1 MKSMFQKMGCGTSRK
16 LDNTKLVDDFFGTDY
31 NNKRTSPR
39 QREDSINTNDEYDD
53 HFVID
58 NSDDYPDYSLPR
70 YTDNETQS
78 NPSGRTSRSGDRS
91 GKSGSARSG
100 KSGSAR
106 SRRSGNFSDRSGRSY
121 RSGGSQ
127 RVNMAGSFTGST
139 SSSRQTEQRRNKG
152 RPEPRSPPP
161 PYMNIYIRE
170 DKQPS
175 FSAPVSSEDF
185 AANVLLDNIL
195 DDNAPPPKAR
205 ATIATAIPITSTTAT
220 STAADADASN
230 SLDKD
235 VPTENTNNQATK
247 PPATPTSATAAAT
260 AAVAPVAN
268 NKKEATGNNLPKI
281 KGPAASSVA
290 KKNKQHKSSS
300 SNAALAKSNSKTK
313 KATAVGTTESK
324 TVQIAETKKAASTK
338 KSGGNANTKS
348 SGTNAKQPTTNNN
361 FIPVSIA
368 PPAPPFTS
376 LVRDGNEN
384 PRYDDI
390 LLSPLT
396 APTMVTML
404 PQFPK
409 HVKDD
414 EFSTAPS
421 LAGQKR
427 SIVTVSKRVE
437 NKNNM
442 TNGSNTN
449 TIDDINFGNSVE
461 KRVTTDKS
469 FDDIYERGKQLGYGA
484 FANVF
489 LATHKPSGA
498 KYAVKEVD
506 RTSMVWND
514 KDHLQHE
521 IDNMFKVREGPNIV
535 QLYEVYSNNNDED
548 EDDEEEDESLTA
560 TTISESTNKKKKGR
574 KKKRKKKSLCHLVV
588 ELMEGGELFDRIIEK
603 RTFTEREARD
613 SIRCVLEALK
623 YMHDR
628 RVVHRD
634 LKPENLLLKL
644 RDKSKLTP
652 VKLADFGFAKS
663 IKNKNGCRSLCGTPG
678 YLAPEIL
685 ERFPSYDVKC
695 DVWSVG
701 AILFLLLGGYLPFD
715 DDNEEKVF
723 DRTRNA
729 DYDFQPRCWS
739 NISFGAKELI
749 TRCLTVDP
757 RKRFTAEDC
766 LNHDWMS
773 KSKVA
778 RDDLLGTDK
787 LQDSRSKGKRKMRAA
802 VKTVSTFSIFW
813 FFCVFVG
820 NFSVKPALVL
830 ACVTSCFQFRTVT
843 RLILLCR

>member
-1 MKSMFQKMGCGTSRK
+1 MKSMLQKMGCGASRK
-16 LDNTKLVDDFFGTDY
+16 LDNTKLVDDFFGTNY
-31 NNKRTSPR
+31 NNKRNSPR
-39 QREDSINTNDEYDD
+39 QDEDNSINSNDEYDD

-58 NSDDYPDYSLPR
+58 NGDDYPDYSLLR
-70 YTDNETQS
+70 CTDNETQS

-91 GKSGSARSG
+91 GKSGSARS
-100 KSGSAR
+100 
-106 SRRSGNFSDRSGRSY
+106 RRSGSYSDRSGRSY

-127 RVNMAGSFTGST
+127 RVNMAGSFSGST

-175 FSAPVSSEDF
+175 FSAPISSEDF

-195 DDNAPPPKAR
+195 DANAPPPNAR
-205 ATIATAIPITSTTAT
+205 ATIATAMPMPIPILP
-220 STAADADASN
+220 TAATPTAAGASN

-235 VPTENTNNQATK
+235 VATENTHNQAAK
-247 PPATPTSATAAAT
+247 PLATPASVTARTTATATVTPA
-260 AAVAPVAN
+260 AN
-268 NKKEATGNNLPKI
+268 NKKEAVGNNPPKI
-281 KGPAASSVA
+281 KGAAASSGA
-290 KKNKQHKSSS
+290 KKKKEHKAASS
-300 SNAALAKSNSKTK
+300 SNAAPVKSNSKTK
-313 KATAVGTTESK
+313 KAAAVGPTESK

-348 SGTNAKQPTTNNN
+348 SGTNANTNSTTANNN
-361 FIPVSIA
+361 FVPVSVA

-396 APTMVTML
+396 APTMATML

-409 HVKDD
+409 HVNDD

-442 TNGSNTN
+442 TNGINNNNSSNN
-449 TIDDINFGNSVE
+449 ININSTIDEINFCDSVE

-535 QLYEVYSNNNDED
+535 QLYEVYSNNNDDD

-560 TTISESTNKKKKGR
+560 TTSSESNHKKKKGR

-613 SIRCVLEALK
+613 SVRCVLEALK

-644 RDKSKLTP
+644 RDRLTP

-663 IKNKNGCRSLCGTPG
+663 IKTKNGCRSLCGTPG

-802 VKTVSTFSIFW
+802 VKTVSQFSSLPH
-813 FFCVFVG
+813 CSVFV
-820 NFSVKPALVL
+820 VAR
-830 ACVTSCFQFRTVT
+830 VTSCFHFCTVT
-843 RLILLCR
+843 KLILLCW